1 MKTLILALAVL
12 VGGTAAAQQQRTEH
26 KREHKT
32 AEERATGLTEK
43 MTAKLTLDDSQ
54 KSKIQAVNLGIAQ
67 KNESIHAD
75 TSLSREQ
82 KMAQLKENQ
91 NARNAQYKEI
101 LTSDQ
106 YAQYEAWEKEKQE
119 KMQQKRTERTNSK
132 EKSGKTTP
140 TKRTEEKM

>member
-12 VGGTAAAQQQRTEH
+12 VGGTAAAQQQRQEQ

-43 MTAKLTLDDSQ
+43 MTTKLTLDAGQ
-54 KSKIQAVNLGIAQ
+54 KTKIQSVNLGIAQ
-67 KNESIHAD
+67 KNEAIRGN
-75 TSLSREQ
+75 TTLSREQ

-91 NARNAQYKEI
+91 NARNTQYKEI

-106 YAQYEAWEKEKQE
+106 YAKYEAWEKEKQE
-119 KMQQKRTERTNSK
+119 KMEARRAERKDQRRTAPAE
-132 EKSGKTTP
+132 G
-140 TKRTEEKM
+140 TEEEL